1 MSPLLRPPA
10 VRLTALTALAAL
22 AVGCASA
29 GERAARSA
37 LDTAARHAPVSLEAP
52 AVPGTG
58 TATVGVEALAR
69 GLPGQLAWG
78 LARSPSLAAAFE
90 RWRAGVLRVTRAR
103 RWPEPN
109 LGFGIFL
116 SAIETRVG
124 PQQARLSLS
133 QSFPWPTRITAGA
146 DAAVAEAR
154 GLERRFDAEALM
166 LGRQIAD
173 AHWRL
178 WQIRR
183 TRRIHAEHLALLR
196 ALSETVRARVETGAA
211 SFADVQQIDLA
222 AARLEDRLRGMDE
235 EARGAEA
242 RLRAS
247 LGAPS
252 GVALTTPGEPP
263 LPQLPPPVTVEP
275 SAESAG
281 EGGLA
286 DRARRHPRV
295 EAMAAMAEASEARA
309 AAEAADRLPSFTV
322 GLDWIL
328 TGPAHHSPAPA
339 DSGRDA
345 VVLGGGLRLPLWQGS
360 YADAEAAARAEARAF
375 RAERRALADRA
386 AAEAIAGLAALRDA
400 VRRVVVF
407 RDTLVPQARATYDS
421 VLGAYSA
428 GRSPLSALLLAQR
441 DVLDLRVELEQAR
454 AEAARHQ
461 AELDE
466 AVGRPVHAASDA
478 PGAAPSQETP

>member
-1 MSPLLRPPA
+1 VSPLLRLPA
-10 VRLTALTALAAL
+10 ARLAAVTVL
-22 AVGCASA
+22 AAGCASA

-37 LDTAARHAPVSLEAP
+37 LDAAATRAP
-52 AVPGTG
+52 AALESPLVPGQG
-58 TATVGVEALAR
+58 SSAAKVGVEALAR

-78 LARSPSLAAAFE
+78 MARSPGLAAAFE
-90 RWRAGVLRVTRAR
+90 RWRASVLRVTRAR

-109 LGFGIFL
+109 LGFGVFL

-154 GLERRFDAEALM
+154 VLERRFDAEALM
-166 LGRQIAD
+166 LARQIAD
-173 AHWRL
+173 GHWRL

-183 TRRIHAEHLALLR
+183 TRLIHAEHLALLR
-196 ALSETVRARVETGAA
+196 SLSETVRARVETGAA
-211 SFADVQQIDLA
+211 SFAEVQQIDLA

-247 LGAPS
+247 LGAPADVELPTPEAPPAPRLPDRTETATVPAGS
-252 GVALTTPGEPP
+252 GDGA
-263 LPQLPPPVTVEP
+263 
-275 SAESAG
+275 
-281 EGGLA
+281 LA
-286 DRARRHPRV
+286 DRARLHPRV
-295 EAMAAMAEASEARA
+295 EAVAAMAEASEARA
-309 AAEAADRLPSFTV
+309 EAEAAERLPSFTI

-328 TGPAHHSPAPA
+328 TGPASHVPTPA
-339 DSGRDA
+339 DSGKDA
-345 VVLGGGLRLPLWQGS
+345 LVLGGGLRLPLWQGS
-360 YADAEAAARAEARAF
+360 YADAEAAARADARAF

-400 VRRVVVF
+400 ARRVTVF
-407 RDTLVPQARATYDS
+407 RDVLVPQARATYDS
-421 VLGAYSA
+421 VLGAYSS

-441 DVLDLRVELEQAR
+441 DVLELRVELEQAR

-466 AVGRPVHAASDA
+466 AVGRRPHSGSDPSGAPAAL
-478 PGAAPSQETP
+478 ETP